1 MIQSPNQPRARDT
14 QPLHASFVRAR
25 SAESREG
32 LRRGKATHVIFGFRR
47 HAHIHVLCIIAQQLH
62 LMTATSTSSSC
73 ACCSRVHIAQ
83 CKFNATCR
91 CRQVQVYALRALLI
105 YIYESICFQTWEGWP
120 NDMYTYIDTE
130 HNNQID
136 WFVNYPDLALNM
148 MWWQDNIRVICRPL
162 PNWEIV
168 YECVMWDVMGW
179 GSLVMWVPAIGS
191 DEAYSYCF
199 CASSYTTRYAL
210 INCQWWGLIGVMDD
224 NDAFEVFKR
233 WMIICNELIVFLYLH
248 NTLTEQ

>member
-14 QPLHASFVRAR
+14 QPLHAFCGEQGGITARKSDARYFRISSTRTHTRFVYHCATVASDDSNKYIIIMCVLFESTY
-25 SAESREG
+25 SAMQVQCDVSLPSSSG
-32 LRRGKATHVIFGFRR
+32 LR
-47 HAHIHVLCIIAQQLH
+47 IA
-62 LMTATSTSSSC
+62 
-73 ACCSRVHIAQ
+73 R
-83 CKFNATCR
+83 FWF
-91 CRQVQVYALRALLI
+91 I
-105 YIYESICFQTWEGWP
+105 YTSICFQTWEGWP

-136 WFVNYPDLALNM
+136 WFVNYPDLGLNM

-210 INCQWWGLIGVMDD
+210 INCQWWGLIGVMD
-224 NDAFEVFKR
+224 AIMMVAVFKR
-233 WMIICNELIVFLYLH
+233 WMIICNELIVFFLLH
-248 NTLTEQ
+248 NILTEQ